1 MRSLKLHG
9 TLAKTI
15 RASSTETAPAAN
27 AFHCRLGTDAFFVTG
42 RRFAIAIVITEMI
55 VALAW
60 SDVNDLWPGNGRM
73 DRMGMGGGERN
84 PDVRDAVRPH

>member
-15 RASSTETAPAAN
+15 RASSTETALAAN
-27 AFHCRLGTDAFFVTG
+27 ASHSRLGTDAFLILG

-55 VALAW
+55 VALA
-60 SDVNDLWPGNGRM
+60 
-73 DRMGMGGGERN
+73 
-84 PDVRDAVRPH
+84 